1 MFSTIQT
8 KRGGEGEEET
18 IDMAG
23 QMSKKGKSQ
32 GKRGERNINIG
43 GSGAREGNPNPGNE
57 GGRGWDFALA
67 HHLSL
72 EGGDKKVHK
81 NEDEGCA
88 HRGRDW

>member
-1 MFSTIQT
+1 
-8 KRGGEGEEET
+8 
-18 IDMAG
+18 MAG
-23 QMSKKGKSQ
+23 HMSKKGKSQ

-43 GSGAREGNPNPGNE
+43 GSGAREGNP
-57 GGRGWDFALA
+57 RDFALA

-88 HRGRDW
+88 HRGRD

>member
-1 MFSTIQT
+1 
-8 KRGGEGEEET
+8 
-18 IDMAG
+18 MAG
-23 QMSKKGKSQ
+23 HVSKKGKSQ

-43 GSGAREGNPNPGNE
+43 GSGARERGGDPNPGNE

-67 HHLSL
+67 HHLSP
-72 EGGDKKVHK
+72 EGVDKKVHK